1 MLEVCSD
8 KGGIGVATT
17 LVSVITESLLDRV
30 QDHSLVW
37 LINEMSDGPLSF
49 GVSPEEG
56 VLQTLCP
63 SEFLYHGIVL
73 RLWG

>member
-8 KGGIGVATT
+8 EGGIGVATT
-17 LVSVITESLLDRV
+17 LVSVIIESLLDRV
-30 QDHSLVW
+30 QDHNLVW

-56 VLQTLCP
+56 VRQTPCLSVC
-63 SEFLYHGIVL
+63 LYHGIVL